1 MWLIEVCLV
10 RISLQRTFTHFKTGL
25 YTMLQQ
31 ATVVALLGV
40 CAFLF
45 SRFHAKD
52 NRFFYQSIQG
62 KNNTV
67 LFVTNEHPGFYNVH
81 LSTVYSLLEKHP
93 QIEIHYASF
102 PRGAQRVHQI
112 SSLASKRGS
121 RAKDVTFHP
130 LTGLGFVNTLAKILN
145 NQTAIIHRP
154 GLSAGDHFAKY
165 IGFYVSPWPAEE
177 YWTLYESCHRLIDKI
192 DPAIII
198 IDTFFVPAVD
208 AVRDERRLHALIT
221 PNILSDMLPA
231 VQPAW
236 TLFWKYPALGS
247 GFPYPVPWSLIP
259 ANIYI
264 NFRIIRSLLHLP
276 DITTKREF
284 LKKKGIKRPIDFM
297 GLYRPDVPWLTQT
310 LPGAHL
316 PLVTIPR
323 NVTLTGP
330 INLAGLEE
338 ETSAGKELLEWT
350 KNPTVLISLGS
361 GFKYVEYQ
369 ASVMLEAMQ
378 HVLKETDVQILWK
391 IDKLESFDGN
401 FLEAAMRDSAGRLRI
416 EKWLEVEPPTLLQN
430 GHILAFVHHGG
441 AGSYH
446 DSIE

>member
-1 MWLIEVCLV
+1 MNNSLACRLKITKNN
-10 RISLQRTFTHFKTGL
+10 IYSLQDGT
-25 YTMLQQ
+25 YTMLRQ

-45 SRFHAKD
+45 SWFSAED
-52 NRFFYQSIQG
+52 DRFFYQSIQG
-62 KNNTV
+62 INNTV
-67 LFVTNEHPGFYNVH
+67 LFVTNEHPGCYNVH

-102 PRGAQRVHQI
+102 PKVAQRVQQI
-112 SSLASKRGS
+112 SSLARKRGS

-130 LTGLGFVNTLAKILN
+130 LTGLGFVDTLTKVLG
-145 NQTAIIHRP
+145 NQTTMTHRP

-165 IGFYVSPWPAEE
+165 MGFYVAPWPAEE
-177 YWTLYESCHRLIDKI
+177 YWTLYESCHRLIDEV
-192 DPAIII
+192 DPAVII
-198 IDTFFVPAVD
+198 IDTFFSPAVD
-208 AVRDERRLHALIT
+208 AARNERRLHALIT
-221 PNILSDMLPA
+221 PNILSDLLPA
-231 VQPAW
+231 EQPAW

-264 NFRIIRSLLHLP
+264 NFKIIRGLLRLP
-276 DITTKREF
+276 DVTTKREF
-284 LKKKGIKRPIDFM
+284 LKKKGIKRPIDFT

-338 ETSAGKELLEWT
+338 ETSAAKELLEWT
-350 KNPTVLISLGS
+350 KKPTVLISLGS

-369 ASVMLEAMQ
+369 ARVMLEAMQ

-391 IDKLESFDGN
+391 IDKLESFDDN

-416 EKWLEVEPPTLLQN
+416 EKWLEVEPPTLLQD